1 MNENESIASYIIREL
16 KTNQKRMF
24 IFLVLYFVVSSA
36 ILVWSI
42 IDSVQMRD
50 KMNTLLKDMEI
61 IEKCDID
68 VKD

>member
-24 IFLVLYFVVSSA
+24 VFLVLYFVVSSA

-61 IEKCDID
+61 IEKCDVD